1 MSKEKC
7 VYRLLGMY
15 LNALTR
21 FWPQKGGKTVFK
33 LFCTPKPREIHPEEM
48 EFLQTARQG
57 EIDFQGQS
65 IRTYTWGTGP
75 KKILLVHGWQ
85 SLSARWKSL
94 AEMLIGSE
102 FTLLA
107 YDAPGHGLSGGR
119 QFTIPENA
127 ELIHRIMNVQGDFEA
142 VVGHSLGSLSLLYAS
157 SRHTL
162 PEIKKWVLMAPPI
175 SLNDLVSLFQTTLS
189 LNSGTMNRMIGEMEA
204 ATPGGLETFDSA
216 QLVTNLLSTPG
227 LIIHDRDDDRVPY
240 GNAIALA
247 TVWPQAR
254 LVSTRGLGHRLRST
268 EVHRLAANFILE
280 PGEEQN

>member
-1 MSKEKC
+1 MTKEKF

-21 FWPQKGGKTVFK
+21 FCPQKGGKTVFK

-48 EFLQTARQG
+48 EFLQTASQG
-57 EIDFQGQS
+57 EVYFKGQS

-75 KKILLVHGWQ
+75 KKVLLVHGWQ

-94 AEMLIGSE
+94 AEMLIGPE

-107 YDAPGHGLSGGR
+107 YDAPGHGLSGGK

-127 ELIHRIMNVQGDFEA
+127 ELIHWMMKGHFEA
-142 VVGHSLGSLSLLYAS
+142 VVGHSLGSLSLLYTAA
-157 SRHTL
+157 RHPL

-189 LNSGTMNRMIGEMEA
+189 LNPGTMNRMIGEMKA
-204 ATPGGLETFDSA
+204 ATPGGLETFGLA
-216 QLVTNLLSTPG
+216 QLVTKLSTPG

-240 GNAIALA
+240 GNATALA
-247 TVWPQAR
+247 AVWPQAR

-268 EVHRLAANFILE
+268 EVHRLVANFILE
-280 PGEEQN
+280 SAEEQS

>member
-15 LNALTR
+15 LNAFTR
-21 FWPQKGGKTVFK
+21 VWPQKGGKMVFK

-48 EFLQTARQG
+48 AFLQTARQG
-57 EIDFQGQS
+57 KINFQGQS

-75 KKILLVHGWQ
+75 KKVLLVHGWQ
-85 SLSARWKSL
+85 SLSARWKPL
-94 AEMLIGSE
+94 VETLISSE

-127 ELIHRIMNVQGDFEA
+127 ELIHRIMKVQGDFEA
-142 VVGHSLGSLSLLYAS
+142 VVGHSLGSLSLLYAAA
-157 SRHTL
+157 RHEL

-189 LNSGTMNRMIGEMEA
+189 LNSGTMNRMIGEMKA
-204 ATPGGLETFDSA
+204 ATPGGLETFGLA
-216 QLVTNLLSTPG
+216 QLVTNLSSPG

-240 GNAIALA
+240 GNATALA
-247 TVWPQAR
+247 AVWPQAR